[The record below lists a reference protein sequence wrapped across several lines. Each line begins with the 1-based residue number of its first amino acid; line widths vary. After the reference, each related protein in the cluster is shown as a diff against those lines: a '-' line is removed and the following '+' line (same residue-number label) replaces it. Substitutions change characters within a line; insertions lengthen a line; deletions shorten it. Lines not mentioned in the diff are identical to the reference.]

1 MSDHFRFF
9 VFVGISMG
17 TGCDLCMNFCV
28 ESAVVHYCIAYF
40 TIKTINRIIRE
51 SNDRQIDRAVP
62 FIHPYAFDEEHRHLP
77 SKFDFTFVINHVKY
91 QYGFSADSSKIY
103 DEYLYKYSSKLPSL
117 IFERT
122 NTKDYKYTKSNE
134 SKLKQY
140 EEKTAPNKLFLATA
154 TNWNCELTKEAYLWF
169 AKKLDGYNSGSF
181 SMSQNMLAVFTN
193 GGRAAAIIC
202 NSTSENGGCQYQRIQ
217 N

>member
-1 MSDHFRFF
+1 MLIQFAVENYMSLRDET
-9 VFVGISMG
+9 VLSMDAG
-17 TGCDLCMNFCV
+17 AGSEHRENLQEYQDGYLLPTAAIYGANAAGKSNIFKAMTAAL
-28 ESAVVHYCIAYF
+28 
-40 TIKTINRIIRE
+40 RIIRE
-51 SNDRQIDRAVP
+51 SNDRQIDRPVP
-62 FIHPYAFDEEHRHLP
+62 FIHPYAFDEEQRHLP

-122 NTKDYKYTKSNE
+122 NTNDYKYTKSNE

-169 AKKLDGYNSGSF
+169 AKN
-181 SMSQNMLAVFTN
+181 
-193 GGRAAAIIC
+193 
-202 NSTSENGGCQYQRIQ
+202 
-217 N
+217 